1 MDNNESPWEIMIG
14 LARESIRQK
23 ENTRFYLQQVDEV
36 YCSNVAIF
44 IGNLPMNLS
53 ERIYEKIITEKLGKR
68 MLWWNILWVIY
79 LFTNFALPP
88 FAAYKYRRMGPI
100 YYEYGS
106 VIITYD
112 NADIAVKAY
121 YMLREETYDDKPLI
135 VLLLPNI
142 YPDNIKQGTRV
153 CLALSMF

>member
-1 MDNNESPWEIMIG
+1 
-14 LARESIRQK
+14 
-23 ENTRFYLQQVDEV
+23 
-36 YCSNVAIF
+36 
-44 IGNLPMNLS
+44 
-53 ERIYEKIITEKLGKR
+53 
-68 MLWWNILWVIY
+68 
-79 LFTNFALPP
+79 
-88 FAAYKYRRMGPI
+88 MGPI